1 MIRALCEP
9 RAKCHTQS
17 SKNGEKVPML
27 FYDAVNPAPNPRRV
41 RIYLAEKGLSV
52 PSETLS
58 IVAGE
63 HKSPAFLEVN
73 PLGQIPALKLDDGD
87 VLTES
92 VSICRLFEAEHP
104 EPALFGEGPRGQA
117 EVDMWVRR
125 AELRMM
131 VPLSMVWAH
140 THPFTARVVKPQY
153 TEFGESQRPR
163 VVAAMGEFDR
173 ALAAREFV
181 DGKGYSMADIVLLTI
196 VDFAAFVGIA
206 IPDAMANLKAWHDRV
221 SARPSAQA

>member
-1 MIRALCEP
+1 M
-9 RAKCHTQS
+9 
-17 SKNGEKVPML
+17 PML
-27 FYDAVNPAPNPRRV
+27 FYDAANPAPNPRRV

-52 PSETLS
+52 PSEMVS

-63 HKSPAFLEVN
+63 HRAPAYLAVN
-73 PLGQIPALKLDDGD
+73 PLGQIPALQLDDGD

-104 EPALFGEGPRGQA
+104 EPPLFGRGPRGQA

-131 VPLSMVWAH
+131 VPLSMVWMH

-163 VVAAMGEFDR
+163 VIAAMGEFDR
-173 ALAAREFV
+173 ALAGREFL
-181 DGKGYSMADIVLLTI
+181 DGTAYSMADIVLLSI

-206 IPDAMANLKAWHDRV
+206 IPDDLVNLAAWHERV
-221 SARPSAQA
+221 SARPSARA

>member
-1 MIRALCEP
+1 
-9 RAKCHTQS
+9 
-17 SKNGEKVPML
+17 ML
-27 FYDAVNPAPNPRRV
+27 FYDAANPAPNPRRV

-52 PSETLS
+52 PSETVS
-58 IVAGE
+58 IIAGE
-63 HKSPAFLEVN
+63 HRAPAYLAVN
-73 PLGQIPALKLDDGD
+73 PLGQIPALQLDDGD

-104 EPALFGEGPRGQA
+104 EPPLFGRGPRGQA

-131 VPLSMVWAH
+131 VPLSMVWMH

-163 VVAAMGEFDR
+163 VIAAMGEFDR
-173 ALAAREFV
+173 ALAGREFL
-181 DGKGYSMADIVLLTI
+181 DGAAYSMADIVLFSI

-206 IPDAMANLKAWHDRV
+206 IPSDLVNLAAWHERV
-221 SARPSAQA
+221 SARPSARA